1 MSTETTAEAT
11 EAEAE
16 ATDVEA
22 TDADGTGA
30 PEAPEVTA
38 QVPARSDKVR
48 SRKPARPQA
57 TAKFVRVSAR
67 KARLVADL
75 IRDKSVPEA
84 QAILA
89 FSTRAAAEPVRKV
102 LESAMANADHNAGM
116 DVRELYVT
124 RATID
129 EGPTMRRFRPRA
141 QGRAS
146 RINKRTCHI
155 TIGLGIPGAD
165 AEGRA

>member
-1 MSTETTAEAT
+1 MSTETTAET
-11 EAEAE
+11 EVEVE

-22 TDADGTGA
+22 TEGDA
-30 PEAPEVTA
+30 PEAPEATNE
-38 QVPARSDKVR
+38 PARSDKVR
-48 SRKPARPQA
+48 NRKPARPQA

-89 FSTRAAAEPVRKV
+89 FSTRDAAVPVRKV
-102 LESAMANADHNAGM
+102 LESAMANADHNAGL